1 MKRRSSAIAV
11 ALMVFALSLAGCG
24 HAISVE
30 STYTAQ
36 DSEIEWEYAENES
49 VTTDNVGT
57 ALNQENEDTGETESI
72 DIPEIV
78 DGADD
83 EKVEETDAGLPVF
96 TDSPAEDVI
105 TPTPEQSP
113 QSEDSLSETTSD
125 LCVGDAK
132 IIFDEVNRV
141 REEAG
146 LNALEWSDELAAAAS
161 IRAEEIIS
169 VMDHTRPDGSS
180 WYTVSSLASAENIIR
195 GPHTD
200 GYEMMEKWMDSEGH
214 RNNILK
220 PDLSIIGVAT
230 LSTDKGDTG
239 VQLFGY

>member
-1 MKRRSSAIAV
+1 MKRKSSTIAV

-24 HAISVE
+24 RAISAE

-36 DSEIEWEYAENES
+36 DSEIEWEYAESES
-49 VTTDNVGT
+49 VTTDNVMP
-57 ALNQENEDTGETESI
+57 ALNQEKEDIGETESLI
-72 DIPEIV
+72 DSPEIV
-78 DGADD
+78 DGADV
-83 EKVEETDAGLPVF
+83 EKAEETDAGLPVF
-96 TDSPAEDVI
+96 TDSPSEDAS
-105 TPTPEQSP
+105 TPEQSSQP
-113 QSEDSLSETTSD
+113 EDSSSETTSE

-220 PDLSIIGVAT
+220 PDLKIIGVAT
-230 LSTDKGDTG
+230 RRTDQGDTG
-239 VQLFGY
+239 CQLFGY

>member
-1 MKRRSSAIAV
+1 MKRHNGAIAV
-11 ALMVFALSLAGCG
+11 VIMVFALSLAGCG
-24 HAISVE
+24 NAISAE
-30 STYTAQ
+30 STYTAE
-36 DSEIEWEYAENES
+36 DSEIEWEYAESES
-49 VTTDNVGT
+49 VTTDNVTT
-57 ALNQENEDTGETESI
+57 ALNQEKEDTGETESI

-83 EKVEETDAGLPVF
+83 ERAEETDAGLPVF
-96 TDSPAEDVI
+96 VDSPAKDVI

-113 QSEDSLSETTSD
+113 QSETSSTETTSE
-125 LCVGDAK
+125 LCVGEAK
-132 IIFDEVNRV
+132 VIFDEVNRV

-146 LNALEWSDELAAAAS
+146 LNTLEWSDELAAAAS

-169 VMDHTRPDGSS
+169 YMDHVRPDGSQ

-200 GYEMMEKWMDSEGH
+200 GIEMMQKWMDSEGH

-220 PDLSIIGVAT
+220 PDLRIIGV
-230 LSTDKGDTG
+230 STRCTDQGDTG
-239 VQLFGY
+239 CQLFGY